1 LTWARSNAADGT
13 VRISNKTNTEGP
25 MLKGRSEVGNYRIV
39 VSTLMLAMILFGT
52 LELMNVVHI

>member
-1 LTWARSNAADGT
+1 
-13 VRISNKTNTEGP
+13 